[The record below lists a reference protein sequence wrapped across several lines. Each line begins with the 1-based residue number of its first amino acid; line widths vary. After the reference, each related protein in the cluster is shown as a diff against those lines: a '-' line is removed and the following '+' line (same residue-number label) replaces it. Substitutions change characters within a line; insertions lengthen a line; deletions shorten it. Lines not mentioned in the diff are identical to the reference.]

1 MKKRILALALCLMI
15 LLCACA
21 KPAPSAAPTDAPTTP
36 SVPTEPSVPS
46 EPTQPTEPEILS
58 EHQKLHRYISTS
70 ADRVDGT
77 PARIE
82 RKETYTFTMLAQ
94 KDGSIRWEYSN
105 ESITVSVTL
114 VEGNTTCDV
123 AITLSLFTGLAAI
136 DMETYTNAEH
146 QLKGFYTGAPESLAE
161 GMKAQA
167 TTCVWIC
174 LMDAETA
181 IAPADVTLTSLG
193 FVSFYG

>member
-1 MKKRILALALCLMI
+1 MNKRILALALCLMI

-21 KPAPSAAPTDAPTTP
+21 KPHSSTSPTEASTVPSSPAESSAPTQPT
-36 SVPTEPSVPS
+36 V
-46 EPTQPTEPEILS
+46 PTEPEILS

-70 ADRVDGT
+70 ADRVDGM

-82 RKETYTFTMLAQ
+82 KKDTYTFTMLAQ

-174 LMDAETA
+174 MMDAETA
-181 IAPADVTLTSLG
+181 IAPADVTLASLG
-193 FVSFYG
+193 FVCFYE